1 MHNGISAA
9 PPWWFTAFLTNE
21 FATLQTEVGNLK
33 TQMGDLK
40 TQVAIENARNY
51 NSSATFSTH
60 ELRPVPN
67 AQNEMPA
74 ETLPPVWFPATV
86 ADFGAG
92 SMTQARANELCNFY
106 GIPVGGN
113 TEAQLSV
120 KARKIKSHIGVRL

>member
-1 MHNGISAA
+1 MEVSD
-9 PPWWFTAFLTNE
+9 
-21 FATLQTEVGNLK
+21 LQTQMGDLQTQMGDLK
-33 TQMGDLK
+33 TQMGDLQTQMGDLQ

>member
-1 MHNGISAA
+1 MEVSD
-9 PPWWFTAFLTNE
+9 
-21 FATLQTEVGNLK
+21 LQTQMGDLQTQMGDLK
-33 TQMGDLK
+33 TQMGDLQTQMGDLQ

-51 NSSATFSTH
+51 NSSATLSTH
-60 ELRPVPN
+60 GLRPLPN
-67 AQNEMPA
+67 ARNEMPA